1 MHLAALLAQ
10 VNGMVAIA
18 AAIIIGLGALGTAI
32 GFGILGGRFLEG
44 AARQPE
50 MIPTLRGYMF
60 LVAGLVDAVAIIG
73 VAMGLVFIFVNP
85 FADSVKEAAAKNHM
99 TATPAA
105 HVVKKA

>member
-1 MHLAALLAQ
+1 MHLASLLAQ
-10 VNGMVAIA
+10 LNGMVAIA

-60 LVAGLVDAVAIIG
+60 LVAGLVDAIAIIG

-85 FADSVKEAAAKNHM
+85 FQSSVIDAASAAANQ
-99 TATPAA
+99 AA
-105 HVVKKA
+105 VHQVKT